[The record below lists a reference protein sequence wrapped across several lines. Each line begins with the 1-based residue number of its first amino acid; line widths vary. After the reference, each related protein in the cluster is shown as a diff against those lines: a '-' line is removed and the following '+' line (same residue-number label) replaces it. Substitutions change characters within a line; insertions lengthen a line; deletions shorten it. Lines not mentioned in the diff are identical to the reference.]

1 MKTVFTNKFLQQ
13 INAVRFKTIRKK
25 VEKVILEVEKAETL
39 SEIKNLKK
47 LKGETKYFR
56 IRIGDYR
63 IGLYI
68 ENRIIEF
75 STMDHRKDIYKRFP

>member
-13 INAVRFKTIRKK
+13 VSSARFKAIRKK

-68 ENRIIEF
+68 ENRIVEF
-75 STMDHRKDIYKRFP
+75 ATMDHRKDIYKRFP

>member
-13 INAVRFKTIRKK
+13 VGSVRFKTIRKK
-25 VEKVILEVEKAETL
+25 VEKAILEVEKAETL

-75 STMDHRKDIYKRFP
+75 STMDHRKDIYKHFP

>member
-13 INAVRFKTIRKK
+13 VSSVRFKTIRKK

-63 IGLYI
+63 IGLYV

-75 STMDHRKDIYKRFP
+75 ATMDHRKDIYKRFP

>member
-13 INAVRFKTIRKK
+13 VSTAKLKPIRKK
-25 VEKVILEVEKAETL
+25 VEKVILDIEKATSL
-39 SEIKNLKK
+39 SEIRNLKK
-47 LKGETKYFR
+47 LKGETKYSR

-68 ENRIIEF
+68 ENGIIEF
-75 STMDHRKDIYKRFP
+75 TTIENRKDIYKHFP